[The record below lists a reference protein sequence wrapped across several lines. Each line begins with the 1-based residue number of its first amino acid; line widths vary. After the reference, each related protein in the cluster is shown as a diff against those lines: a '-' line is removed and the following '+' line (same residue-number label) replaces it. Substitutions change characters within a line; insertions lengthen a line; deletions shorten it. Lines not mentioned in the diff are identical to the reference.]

1 MGFRNLPTEAPCPLA
16 SLVEARAGQVA
27 SRTITRVGDPL
38 AGTVL
43 AFADGES
50 VSEERYP
57 GDTLYYLIEGAA
69 TINGQ
74 VMAAG
79 DVLVVPAGTEHAV
92 NPSGPAK
99 LLQLTLQ

>member
-1 MGFRNLPTEAPCPLA
+1 MGFRNLPTQAPQPLA
-16 SLVEARAGQVA
+16 GLVEARAGQVT

-43 AFADGES
+43 AFSDGES

-74 VMAAG
+74 LMAAG

-92 NPSGPAK
+92 NPDGAAK

>member
-1 MGFRNLPTEAPCPLA
+1 MGFRNLPTQEPRPLA
-16 SLVEARAGQVA
+16 SLVEARAGQVT
-27 SRTITRVGDPL
+27 SRTITRLGDPL

-43 AFADGES
+43 AFAAGES

-57 GDTLYYLIEGAA
+57 GDTLYYLIEGEA

-74 VMAAG
+74 LMAAG

-92 NPSGPAK
+92 NPNGAAK

>member
-1 MGFRNLPTEAPCPLA
+1 MGFKNLPTEAPQPL
-16 SLVEARAGQVA
+16 SLLVEARDGQVT

-43 AFADGES
+43 AFSAGES

-57 GDTLYYLIEGAA
+57 GDTLYYLIEGTA
-69 TINGQ
+69 TVNGQ
-74 VMAAG
+74 DMRAG
-79 DVLVVPAGTEHAV
+79 DVLVVPAGTNHAV
-92 NPSGPAK
+92 DPRGPAK

>member
-1 MGFRNLPTEAPCPLA
+1 MGFRNLPTQTPQPLVG
-16 SLVEARAGQVA
+16 LVEARAGQVT

-38 AGTVL
+38 AGTIL
-43 AFADGES
+43 AFSAGES

-57 GDTLYYLIEGAA
+57 GDTLYYLIEGSA

-79 DVLVVPAGTEHAV
+79 DVLVVPALTEHAV
-92 NPSGPAK
+92 NPDGPAK

>member
-1 MGFRNLPTEAPCPLA
+1 MGFRNLPTQEPRPLA
-16 SLVEARAGQVA
+16 SLVEARAGQVT
-27 SRTITRVGDPL
+27 SRTITRLGDPL

-43 AFADGES
+43 AFAKGES

-57 GDTLYYLIEGAA
+57 GDTLYYLIEGEA

-92 NPSGPAK
+92 NPAGAAK

>member
-1 MGFRNLPTEAPCPLA
+1 MGFRNLPTQEPRPLA
-16 SLVEARAGQVA
+16 SLVEARAGQVT
-27 SRTITRVGDPL
+27 SRTITRLGDPL

-43 AFADGES
+43 AFAKGES

-57 GDTLYYLIEGAA
+57 GDTLYYLIEGEA

-92 NPSGPAK
+92 NPNGAAK